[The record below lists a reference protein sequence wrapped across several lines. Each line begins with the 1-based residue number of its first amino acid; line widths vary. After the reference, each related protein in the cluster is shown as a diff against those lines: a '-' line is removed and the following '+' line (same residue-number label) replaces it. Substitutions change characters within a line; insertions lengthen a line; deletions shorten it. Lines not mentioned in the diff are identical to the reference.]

1 MDNSLIDMYGYP
13 ILNID
18 DMMNSLQ
25 RVKRSI
31 CPGDEFQCPLQTTC
45 CKLSGGKLYG
55 CCPFEEV
62 FSCPIMLIYII
73 PYYHEAF
80 HFLFRLFA
88 VLMSFIA
95 VLKDLSVLLKR
106 LVSILITLLFHSQ
119 LLIDSLVKKISS
131 QGTNICA
138 FKFTMYFL
146 DIRINQSFKI
156 LDILGS

>member
-1 MDNSLIDMYGYP
+1 MNFSVPYKPLVASFLGESCMDAVPL
-13 ILNID
+13 
-18 DMMNSLQ
+18 
-25 RVKRSI
+25 KR
-31 CPGDEFQCPLQTTC
+31 
-45 CKLSGGKLYG
+45 Y
-55 CCPFEEV
+55 
-62 FSCPIMLIYII
+62 PIMLIYIR
-73 PYYHEAF
+73 PYYHEVF

-131 QGTNICA
+131 QGTNVCA